1 MEADRRAPPKL
12 PSPAAARRLR
22 ILQVVPAYYPAV
34 RYGGPIRSVHGL
46 SVALAARGHAVHVY
60 TTSIDGAADLD
71 VPLDVPVD
79 LDGVTVRYFP
89 VPALRRLCWAPALA
103 NRLKCTIDEFDV
115 IHLHSVFLWPTWA
128 AARAASRAGVPYIT
142 APRGML
148 VRDIIHRKNR
158 VIKTLWINLVERTTF
173 AHAAGVHVTAEL
185 EAAELRALSLRL
197 PEINCIPNGVD
208 IPTEH
213 LPLSAGP
220 FAHLPPRYALFVGRI
235 SWKKGLDR
243 LVTALQW
250 IPGIPLVIAGNDD
263 EGYRAMLEALARSL
277 GVADRLIFLGPVS
290 DSAKW
295 ALYEHAQVFV
305 LPSYSE
311 NFGNVVA
318 EAMAMGC
325 PVVVSPEVGI
335 AALVQAS
342 GAGVV
347 TDGMP
352 ERLAATIRDLLAD
365 DAQRAEMGR
374 RGRETARSRL
384 SWSGVAAQMES
395 LYLRI
400 LDSRF
405 AARAAESVK
414 PVYSRE

>member
-1 MEADRRAPPKL
+1 
-12 PSPAAARRLR
+12 LR

-46 SVALAARGHAVHVY
+46 SAALVARGHDVHVY
-60 TTSIDGAADLD
+60 TTNIDGAADLD
-71 VPLDVPVD
+71 VPLDQPVD
-79 LDGVTVRYFP
+79 LDGVKVRYFAVRAP
-89 VPALRRLCWAPALA
+89 RRLCWAPTLA
-103 NRLKCTIDEFDV
+103 DRLRRTIDEFDLV
-115 IHLHSVFLWPTWA
+115 HLHSVFLWPTWA

-158 VIKTLWINLVERTTF
+158 VIKTLWINLIERTTF
-173 AHAAGVHVTAEL
+173 ANAAGVHVTAEL
-185 EAAELRALSLRL
+185 EAAELRAMRL
-197 PEINCIPNGVD
+197 QLPQINCIPNGVEV
-208 IPTEH
+208 PAQH
-213 LPLSAGP
+213 LPMSAGL
-220 FAHLPPRYALFVGRI
+220 FANLPPRYVLFVGRI

-250 IPGIPLVIAGNDD
+250 IAQIPLVIAGNDD
-263 EGYRAMLEALARSL
+263 EGYRPVLEELARSV
-277 GVADRLIFLGPVS
+277 GVADRLIFVGPVNDAS
-290 DSAKW
+290 KW
-295 ALYEHAQVFV
+295 ALYEHAEVFV
-305 LPSYSE
+305 LSSYSE

-347 TDGMP
+347 TDGAP
-352 ERLAATIRDLLAD
+352 QPLAAAIRELLAD
-365 DAQRAEMGR
+365 AGRKSEMGR

-384 SWSGVAAQMES
+384 SWSGVAAQMEHV
-395 LYLRI
+395 YLRI
-400 LDSRF
+400 LDGRIAGQ
-405 AARAAESVK
+405 AAVA
-414 PVYSRE
+414 

>member
-1 MEADRRAPPKL
+1 MVPERSAHPRL
-12 PSPAAARRLR
+12 PLSSTTRRLR

-46 SVALAARGHAVHVY
+46 SVALTARGHDVHVY
-60 TTSIDGAADLD
+60 TTSIDGPANLD

-79 LDGVTVRYFP
+79 LDGVTVRYFAVRAP
-89 VPALRRLCWAPALA
+89 RRLCWAPALGD
-103 NRLKCTIDEFDV
+103 RLRRTIDEFDV
-115 IHLHSVFLWPTWA
+115 VHLHSVFLWPTWA

-148 VRDIIHRKNR
+148 VRDLIHQKNR
-158 VIKTLWINLVERTTF
+158 LVKTLWINLIERATL
-173 AHAAGVHVTAEL
+173 ARAAGVHVTAEL
-185 EAAELRALSLRL
+185 EADELRALRLQL
-197 PEINCIPNGVD
+197 PEINCIPNGVE
-208 IPTEH
+208 IPAQH
-213 LPLSAGP
+213 VPMSAGP

-235 SWKKGLDR
+235 CWKKGLDR

-263 EGYRAMLEALARSL
+263 EGYRAVLESLAKSL
-277 GVADRLIFLGPVS
+277 GVADRLIFVGPVS
-290 DSAKW
+290 DSSKW

-305 LPSYSE
+305 LSSYSE

-347 TDGMP
+347 TDGEP
-352 ERLAATIRDLLAD
+352 PLLAAAVRDLLAD
-365 DAQRAEMGR
+365 DARRSEMGR

-400 LDSRF
+400 LDSRIAGQ
-405 AARAAESVK
+405 AAV
-414 PVYSRE
+414 V

>member
-1 MEADRRAPPKL
+1 MEPERRALPKL
-12 PSPAAARRLR
+12 PSSATTRRLR

-46 SVALAARGHAVHVY
+46 SVALTARGHAVHVY

-71 VPLDVPVD
+71 VPLDVPVN

-89 VPALRRLCWAPALA
+89 VRALRRLCWAPTLA
-103 NRLKCTIDEFDV
+103 DRLRRTIDEFDV
-115 IHLHSVFLWPTWA
+115 VHLHSVFLWPTWA
-128 AARAASRAGVPYIT
+128 AAREASRAGVPYIT

-148 VRDIIHRKNR
+148 VRDIIHQKNR
-158 VIKTLWINLVERTTF
+158 MIKTLWINLIERTTF

-185 EAAELRALSLRL
+185 EAEELRALHLQL

-213 LPLSAGP
+213 LPMSAGP
-220 FAHLPPRYALFVGRI
+220 FGHLPSRYALFVGRI
-235 SWKKGLDR
+235 CWKKGLDR
-243 LVTALQW
+243 LITALQW
-250 IPGIPLVIAGNDD
+250 IPSIPLVIAGNDD
-263 EGYRAMLEALARSL
+263 EGYRAVLEDLAKSL
-277 GVADRLIFLGPVS
+277 GVAERLIFLGPVN
-290 DSAKW
+290 DSLKW
-295 ALYEHAQVFV
+295 ALYEQAQLFV

-335 AALVQAS
+335 ASLVQAS

-352 ERLAATIRDLLAD
+352 ERLAAAIRGLLTD
-365 DAQRAEMGR
+365 DAQRTEMGR
-374 RGRETARSRL
+374 RGRETARARL

-400 LDSRF
+400 LDGRIAGQ
-405 AARAAESVK
+405 AAVA
-414 PVYSRE
+414 